1 MPKKIQKGTDLHVK
15 TTAGRIRHA
24 IVKTVTTQDQLSVQI
39 GKGTAFTVNRVAS
52 TRTRGTLFTQ

>member
-1 MPKKIQKGTDLHVK
+1 MPKIIREGTDLHVK
-15 TTAGRIRHA
+15 TTAGRIRHS

-52 TRTRGTLFTQ
+52 TKTRGTLFTQ